1 MIGAAQYPTLTRALL
16 AYALPAD
23 IALAYLAL
31 AQRAGE
37 VAALKKIAEETG
49 E

>member
-1 MIGAAQYPTLTRALL
+1 MDNLSQYPALTRALL

-37 VAALKKIAEETG
+37 VEALKAIREEMG

>member
-1 MIGAAQYPTLTRALL
+1 MSHSEYPALTLALL
-16 AYALPAD
+16 AYALAPD

-37 VAALKKIAEETG
+37 VAALKKIAEEIG

>member
-1 MIGAAQYPTLTRALL
+1 MSHSDYPALTRALIS
-16 AYALPAD
+16 YALPPD

-37 VAALKKIAEETG
+37 VAALKKIAEEIG

>member
-1 MIGAAQYPTLTRALL
+1 MNHSEYPALARALL
-16 AYALPAD
+16 TYALHAD

-37 VAALKKIAEETG
+37 VAALKAIAEEIG
-49 E
+49 Q